1 MNKTDLKL
9 YAITDRQWLHGA
21 RLSEH
26 VKLAI
31 EGGATMIQIRDK
43 DILSTDSDAGLK
55 DEYNEALEIKRICH
69 EHKVPLIINDNVQF
83 AIDIDADGVHLG
95 QDDMNPAEA
104 RKLLG
109 TDKIIGVTAKTVEQA
124 KRAEA
129 DGADYL
135 GSGAVFGSTTKL
147 NAKPMTKELLRE
159 ITAAVDIPVVAIGG
173 INADN
178 AVTLKDTGIAGI
190 AVVGAIFAS
199 ADIKAAAKKYP
210 YMDVDR
216 VGIYG
221 CSAGGQESTAAVLQ
235 YPEFYKA
242 AYSACGCHDNRMDKI
257 WWNEQW
263 MGYPVDS
270 SYIACSNVEMA
281 HKLSVPLMLVVG
293 EMDDNVDPAST
304 MQVVNALIKANKD
317 FDLLV
322 IPGARHTM
330 GDAYGEHKRYDFFV
344 EHLMKK
350 FPPQW
355 SEFEDKDAQAKK

>member
-43 DILSTDSDAGLK
+43 DILST
-55 DEYNEALEIKRICH
+55 
-69 EHKVPLIINDNVQF
+69 
-83 AIDIDADGVHLG
+83 
-95 QDDMNPAEA
+95 EA

-124 KRAEA
+124 KKAQA

-147 NAKPMTKELLRE
+147 NAKPMTKKLLRE

-178 AVTLKDTGIAGI
+178 ASTLKGTGIAGI

-199 ADIKAAAKKYP
+199 ADIKAAA
-210 YMDVDR
+210 R
-216 VGIYG
+216 ELAEI
-221 CSAGGQESTAAVLQ
+221 C
-235 YPEFYKA
+235 
-242 AYSACGCHDNRMDKI
+242 DN
-257 WWNEQW
+257 
-263 MGYPVDS
+263 
-270 SYIACSNVEMA
+270 
-281 HKLSVPLMLVVG
+281 ML
-293 EMDDNVDPAST
+293 
-304 MQVVNALIKANKD
+304 
-317 FDLLV
+317 
-322 IPGARHTM
+322 
-330 GDAYGEHKRYDFFV
+330 
-344 EHLMKK
+344 
-350 FPPQW
+350 
-355 SEFEDKDAQAKK
+355 

>member
-9 YAITDRQWLHGA
+9 YAITDRQWLRGA

-55 DEYNEALEIKRICH
+55 DEYSEALEIKRICH

-124 KRAEA
+124 KKAQA

-178 AVTLKDTGIAGI
+178 AATLKGTGIAGI

-199 ADIKAAAKKYP
+199 EDIKAAA
-210 YMDVDR
+210 R
-216 VGIYG
+216 ELSEI
-221 CSAGGQESTAAVLQ
+221 C
-235 YPEFYKA
+235 
-242 AYSACGCHDNRMDKI
+242 DN
-257 WWNEQW
+257 
-263 MGYPVDS
+263 
-270 SYIACSNVEMA
+270 
-281 HKLSVPLMLVVG
+281 ML
-293 EMDDNVDPAST
+293 
-304 MQVVNALIKANKD
+304 
-317 FDLLV
+317 
-322 IPGARHTM
+322 
-330 GDAYGEHKRYDFFV
+330 
-344 EHLMKK
+344 
-350 FPPQW
+350 
-355 SEFEDKDAQAKK
+355 

>member
-55 DEYNEALEIKRICH
+55 DEYSEALEIKRICH

-83 AIDIDADGVHLG
+83 AIDIAADGVNLG
-95 QDDMNPAEA
+95 QDD

-178 AVTLKDTGIAGI
+178 AVTLKGTGIAGI

-199 ADIKAAAKKYP
+199 ADIKAAAKELAE
-210 YMDVDR
+210 
-216 VGIYG
+216 I
-221 CSAGGQESTAAVLQ
+221 C
-235 YPEFYKA
+235 
-242 AYSACGCHDNRMDKI
+242 DKI
-257 WWNEQW
+257 
-263 MGYPVDS
+263 
-270 SYIACSNVEMA
+270 
-281 HKLSVPLMLVVG
+281 L
-293 EMDDNVDPAST
+293 
-304 MQVVNALIKANKD
+304 
-317 FDLLV
+317 
-322 IPGARHTM
+322 
-330 GDAYGEHKRYDFFV
+330 
-344 EHLMKK
+344 
-350 FPPQW
+350 
-355 SEFEDKDAQAKK
+355 

>member
-1 MNKTDLKL
+1 MNETDLKL
-9 YAITDRQWLHGA
+9 YAITDRQWLRGA

-55 DEYNEALEIKRICH
+55 DEYSEALEIKRICH

-124 KRAEA
+124 KKAQA

-178 AVTLKDTGIAGI
+178 AATLKGTGIAGI

-199 ADIKAAAKKYP
+199 ADIKAAA
-210 YMDVDR
+210 R
-216 VGIYG
+216 ELAEI
-221 CSAGGQESTAAVLQ
+221 C
-235 YPEFYKA
+235 
-242 AYSACGCHDNRMDKI
+242 DN
-257 WWNEQW
+257 
-263 MGYPVDS
+263 
-270 SYIACSNVEMA
+270 
-281 HKLSVPLMLVVG
+281 ML
-293 EMDDNVDPAST
+293 
-304 MQVVNALIKANKD
+304 
-317 FDLLV
+317 
-322 IPGARHTM
+322 
-330 GDAYGEHKRYDFFV
+330 
-344 EHLMKK
+344 
-350 FPPQW
+350 
-355 SEFEDKDAQAKK
+355 

>member
-9 YAITDRQWLHGA
+9 YAITDRQWLHKA

-55 DEYNEALEIKRICH
+55 DEYSEALEIKRICH

-124 KRAEA
+124 KKAQA

-147 NAKPMTKELLRE
+147 NAKPMTKKLLRE

-178 AVTLKDTGIAGI
+178 ASTLKGTGIAGI

-199 ADIKAAAKKYP
+199 ADIKAAA
-210 YMDVDR
+210 R
-216 VGIYG
+216 ELAEI
-221 CSAGGQESTAAVLQ
+221 C
-235 YPEFYKA
+235 
-242 AYSACGCHDNRMDKI
+242 DN
-257 WWNEQW
+257 
-263 MGYPVDS
+263 
-270 SYIACSNVEMA
+270 
-281 HKLSVPLMLVVG
+281 ML
-293 EMDDNVDPAST
+293 
-304 MQVVNALIKANKD
+304 
-317 FDLLV
+317 
-322 IPGARHTM
+322 
-330 GDAYGEHKRYDFFV
+330 
-344 EHLMKK
+344 
-350 FPPQW
+350 
-355 SEFEDKDAQAKK
+355 

>member
-9 YAITDRQWLHGA
+9 YAITDRQWLRGA

-69 EHKVPLIINDNVQF
+69 EHNVPLIINDNVQF

-173 INADN
+173 IDETNIDK
-178 AVTLKDTGIAGI
+178 LRGRKMSGF
-190 AVVGAIFAS
+190 AVVSAIFAKD
-199 ADIKAAAKKYP
+199 DIKAAA
-210 YMDVDR
+210 
-216 VGIYG
+216 
-221 CSAGGQESTAAVLQ
+221 
-235 YPEFYKA
+235 
-242 AYSACGCHDNRMDKI
+242 
-257 WWNEQW
+257 EQLS
-263 MGYPVDS
+263 GL
-270 SYIACSNVEMA
+270 A
-281 HKLSVPLMLVVG
+281 H
-293 EMDDNVDPAST
+293 
-304 MQVVNALIKANKD
+304 
-317 FDLLV
+317 DLL
-322 IPGARHTM
+322 RT
-330 GDAYGEHKRYDFFV
+330 DATTNVTTD
-344 EHLMKK
+344 L
-350 FPPQW
+350 
-355 SEFEDKDAQAKK
+355 

>member
-1 MNKTDLKL
+1 MNKNDLKL
-9 YAITDRQWLHGA
+9 YAITDRQWLRGA
-21 RLSEH
+21 SLSEH

-55 DEYNEALEIKRICH
+55 DEYSEALEIKRICH

-109 TDKIIGVTAKTVEQA
+109 ADKIIGVTAKTVEQA
-124 KRAEA
+124 KKAQA

-178 AVTLKDTGIAGI
+178 AATLKGTGIAGI

-199 ADIKAAAKKYP
+199 EDIKAAA
-210 YMDVDR
+210 R
-216 VGIYG
+216 ELSEI
-221 CSAGGQESTAAVLQ
+221 C
-235 YPEFYKA
+235 
-242 AYSACGCHDNRMDKI
+242 DN
-257 WWNEQW
+257 
-263 MGYPVDS
+263 
-270 SYIACSNVEMA
+270 
-281 HKLSVPLMLVVG
+281 ML
-293 EMDDNVDPAST
+293 
-304 MQVVNALIKANKD
+304 
-317 FDLLV
+317 
-322 IPGARHTM
+322 
-330 GDAYGEHKRYDFFV
+330 
-344 EHLMKK
+344 
-350 FPPQW
+350 
-355 SEFEDKDAQAKK
+355 

>member
-1 MNKTDLKL
+1 MNKNDLKL
-9 YAITDRQWLHGA
+9 YAITDRQWLRGA

-55 DEYNEALEIKRICH
+55 DEYSEALEIKRICH

-109 TDKIIGVTAKTVEQA
+109 ADKIIGVTAKTVEQA
-124 KRAEA
+124 KKAQA

-178 AVTLKDTGIAGI
+178 AATLKGTGIAGI

-199 ADIKAAAKKYP
+199 ADIKAAA
-210 YMDVDR
+210 R
-216 VGIYG
+216 ELAEI
-221 CSAGGQESTAAVLQ
+221 C
-235 YPEFYKA
+235 
-242 AYSACGCHDNRMDKI
+242 DKI
-257 WWNEQW
+257 
-263 MGYPVDS
+263 
-270 SYIACSNVEMA
+270 
-281 HKLSVPLMLVVG
+281 L
-293 EMDDNVDPAST
+293 
-304 MQVVNALIKANKD
+304 
-317 FDLLV
+317 
-322 IPGARHTM
+322 
-330 GDAYGEHKRYDFFV
+330 
-344 EHLMKK
+344 
-350 FPPQW
+350 
-355 SEFEDKDAQAKK
+355 

>member
-9 YAITDRQWLHGA
+9 YAITDRQWLQGA

-55 DEYNEALEIKRICH
+55 DEYSEALEIKRICH

-124 KRAEA
+124 KKAQA

-178 AVTLKDTGIAGI
+178 ASTLKGTGIAGI

-199 ADIKAAAKKYP
+199 ADIKAAARELAEIC
-210 YMDVDR
+210 DE
-216 VGIYG
+216 I
-221 CSAGGQESTAAVLQ
+221 L
-235 YPEFYKA
+235 
-242 AYSACGCHDNRMDKI
+242 
-257 WWNEQW
+257 
-263 MGYPVDS
+263 
-270 SYIACSNVEMA
+270 
-281 HKLSVPLMLVVG
+281 
-293 EMDDNVDPAST
+293 
-304 MQVVNALIKANKD
+304 
-317 FDLLV
+317 
-322 IPGARHTM
+322 
-330 GDAYGEHKRYDFFV
+330 
-344 EHLMKK
+344 
-350 FPPQW
+350 
-355 SEFEDKDAQAKK
+355 

>member
-9 YAITDRQWLHGA
+9 YAITDRQWLYGA

-55 DEYNEALEIKRICH
+55 DEYSEALEIKRICH

-83 AIDIDADGVHLG
+83 AIDIAADGVHLG

-124 KRAEA
+124 KKAQA

-147 NAKPMTKELLRE
+147 NAKPMTKKLLRE

-178 AVTLKDTGIAGI
+178 ASTLKGTGIAGI

-199 ADIKAAAKKYP
+199 ADIKAAA
-210 YMDVDR
+210 R
-216 VGIYG
+216 ELAEI
-221 CSAGGQESTAAVLQ
+221 C
-235 YPEFYKA
+235 
-242 AYSACGCHDNRMDKI
+242 DN
-257 WWNEQW
+257 
-263 MGYPVDS
+263 
-270 SYIACSNVEMA
+270 
-281 HKLSVPLMLVVG
+281 ML
-293 EMDDNVDPAST
+293 
-304 MQVVNALIKANKD
+304 
-317 FDLLV
+317 
-322 IPGARHTM
+322 
-330 GDAYGEHKRYDFFV
+330 
-344 EHLMKK
+344 
-350 FPPQW
+350 
-355 SEFEDKDAQAKK
+355 

>member
-1 MNKTDLKL
+1 
-9 YAITDRQWLHGA
+9 
-21 RLSEH
+21 
-26 VKLAI
+26 
-31 EGGATMIQIRDK
+31 MIQIRDK

-55 DEYNEALEIKRICH
+55 DEYSEALEIKRICH

-199 ADIKAAAKKYP
+199 EDIKAAA
-210 YMDVDR
+210 R
-216 VGIYG
+216 ELSEI
-221 CSAGGQESTAAVLQ
+221 C
-235 YPEFYKA
+235 
-242 AYSACGCHDNRMDKI
+242 DN
-257 WWNEQW
+257 
-263 MGYPVDS
+263 
-270 SYIACSNVEMA
+270 
-281 HKLSVPLMLVVG
+281 ML
-293 EMDDNVDPAST
+293 
-304 MQVVNALIKANKD
+304 
-317 FDLLV
+317 
-322 IPGARHTM
+322 
-330 GDAYGEHKRYDFFV
+330 
-344 EHLMKK
+344 
-350 FPPQW
+350 
-355 SEFEDKDAQAKK
+355 

>member
-21 RLSEH
+21 GLSEH

-43 DILSTDSDAGLK
+43 DILSTDSDEGLK
-55 DEYNEALEIKRICH
+55 DEYSEALEIKRICH

-124 KRAEA
+124 KKAQA

-147 NAKPMTKELLRE
+147 NAKPMTKKLLRE

-178 AVTLKDTGIAGI
+178 ASTLKGTGIAGI

-199 ADIKAAAKKYP
+199 ADIKAAA
-210 YMDVDR
+210 R
-216 VGIYG
+216 ELAEI
-221 CSAGGQESTAAVLQ
+221 C
-235 YPEFYKA
+235 
-242 AYSACGCHDNRMDKI
+242 DN
-257 WWNEQW
+257 
-263 MGYPVDS
+263 
-270 SYIACSNVEMA
+270 
-281 HKLSVPLMLVVG
+281 ML
-293 EMDDNVDPAST
+293 
-304 MQVVNALIKANKD
+304 
-317 FDLLV
+317 
-322 IPGARHTM
+322 
-330 GDAYGEHKRYDFFV
+330 
-344 EHLMKK
+344 
-350 FPPQW
+350 
-355 SEFEDKDAQAKK
+355 

>member
-9 YAITDRQWLHGA
+9 YAITDRQWLRGA

-55 DEYNEALEIKRICH
+55 DEYSEALEIKRICH

-109 TDKIIGVTAKTVEQA
+109 TDKIIGVTAKTMEQA

-178 AVTLKDTGIAGI
+178 AATLKGTGIAGI

-199 ADIKAAAKKYP
+199 EDIKAAA
-210 YMDVDR
+210 R
-216 VGIYG
+216 ELSEI
-221 CSAGGQESTAAVLQ
+221 C
-235 YPEFYKA
+235 
-242 AYSACGCHDNRMDKI
+242 DN
-257 WWNEQW
+257 
-263 MGYPVDS
+263 
-270 SYIACSNVEMA
+270 
-281 HKLSVPLMLVVG
+281 ML
-293 EMDDNVDPAST
+293 
-304 MQVVNALIKANKD
+304 
-317 FDLLV
+317 
-322 IPGARHTM
+322 
-330 GDAYGEHKRYDFFV
+330 
-344 EHLMKK
+344 
-350 FPPQW
+350 
-355 SEFEDKDAQAKK
+355 

>member
-55 DEYNEALEIKRICH
+55 DEYSEALEIKRICH

-83 AIDIDADGVHLG
+83 AIDIAADGVH
-95 QDDMNPAEA
+95 PAEA

-178 AVTLKDTGIAGI
+178 AVTLKGTGIAGI

-199 ADIKAAAKKYP
+199 ADIKGAAKELAE
-210 YMDVDR
+210 
-216 VGIYG
+216 I
-221 CSAGGQESTAAVLQ
+221 C
-235 YPEFYKA
+235 
-242 AYSACGCHDNRMDKI
+242 DK
-257 WWNEQW
+257 
-263 MGYPVDS
+263 
-270 SYIACSNVEMA
+270 
-281 HKLSVPLMLVVG
+281 ML
-293 EMDDNVDPAST
+293 
-304 MQVVNALIKANKD
+304 
-317 FDLLV
+317 
-322 IPGARHTM
+322 
-330 GDAYGEHKRYDFFV
+330 
-344 EHLMKK
+344 
-350 FPPQW
+350 
-355 SEFEDKDAQAKK
+355 

>member
-9 YAITDRQWLHGA
+9 YAITDRQWLHKA

-55 DEYNEALEIKRICH
+55 DEYSEALEIKRICH

-109 TDKIIGVTAKTVEQA
+109 ADKIIGVTAKTVEQA
-124 KRAEA
+124 KKAQA
-129 DGADYL
+129 DDADYL

-178 AVTLKDTGIAGI
+178 ASTLKGTGIAGI

-199 ADIKAAAKKYP
+199 ADIKAAAKELAE
-210 YMDVDR
+210 
-216 VGIYG
+216 I
-221 CSAGGQESTAAVLQ
+221 C
-235 YPEFYKA
+235 
-242 AYSACGCHDNRMDKI
+242 DKI
-257 WWNEQW
+257 
-263 MGYPVDS
+263 
-270 SYIACSNVEMA
+270 
-281 HKLSVPLMLVVG
+281 L
-293 EMDDNVDPAST
+293 
-304 MQVVNALIKANKD
+304 
-317 FDLLV
+317 
-322 IPGARHTM
+322 
-330 GDAYGEHKRYDFFV
+330 
-344 EHLMKK
+344 
-350 FPPQW
+350 
-355 SEFEDKDAQAKK
+355 

>member
-1 MNKTDLKL
+1 MNKNDLKL
-9 YAITDRQWLHGA
+9 YAITDRQWLRGA

-55 DEYNEALEIKRICH
+55 DEYSEALEIKKICH

-109 TDKIIGVTAKTVEQA
+109 ADKIIGVTAKTVEQA
-124 KRAEA
+124 KKAQA

-178 AVTLKDTGIAGI
+178 AATLKGTGIAGI

-199 ADIKAAAKKYP
+199 ADIKAAARKLAE
-210 YMDVDR
+210 
-216 VGIYG
+216 I
-221 CSAGGQESTAAVLQ
+221 C
-235 YPEFYKA
+235 
-242 AYSACGCHDNRMDKI
+242 DN
-257 WWNEQW
+257 
-263 MGYPVDS
+263 
-270 SYIACSNVEMA
+270 
-281 HKLSVPLMLVVG
+281 ML
-293 EMDDNVDPAST
+293 
-304 MQVVNALIKANKD
+304 
-317 FDLLV
+317 
-322 IPGARHTM
+322 
-330 GDAYGEHKRYDFFV
+330 
-344 EHLMKK
+344 
-350 FPPQW
+350 
-355 SEFEDKDAQAKK
+355 

>member
-1 MNKTDLKL
+1 M
-9 YAITDRQWLHGA
+9 
-21 RLSEH
+21 
-26 VKLAI
+26 KLAI

-55 DEYNEALEIKRICH
+55 DEYSEALEIKRICH

-124 KRAEA
+124 KKAQA

-178 AVTLKDTGIAGI
+178 AATLKGTGIAGI

-199 ADIKAAAKKYP
+199 ADIKAAAKELAE
-210 YMDVDR
+210 
-216 VGIYG
+216 I
-221 CSAGGQESTAAVLQ
+221 C
-235 YPEFYKA
+235 
-242 AYSACGCHDNRMDKI
+242 DN
-257 WWNEQW
+257 
-263 MGYPVDS
+263 
-270 SYIACSNVEMA
+270 
-281 HKLSVPLMLVVG
+281 ML
-293 EMDDNVDPAST
+293 
-304 MQVVNALIKANKD
+304 
-317 FDLLV
+317 
-322 IPGARHTM
+322 
-330 GDAYGEHKRYDFFV
+330 
-344 EHLMKK
+344 
-350 FPPQW
+350 
-355 SEFEDKDAQAKK
+355 

>member
-21 RLSEH
+21 MLSEH

-55 DEYNEALEIKRICH
+55 DEYSEALEIKRICH

-147 NAKPMTKELLRE
+147 NAKPMTKEHLRE

-178 AVTLKDTGIAGI
+178 ASTLEGTGIAGI

-199 ADIKAAAKKYP
+199 ADIRAAA
-210 YMDVDR
+210 R
-216 VGIYG
+216 ELAEI
-221 CSAGGQESTAAVLQ
+221 C
-235 YPEFYKA
+235 
-242 AYSACGCHDNRMDKI
+242 DKI
-257 WWNEQW
+257 
-263 MGYPVDS
+263 
-270 SYIACSNVEMA
+270 
-281 HKLSVPLMLVVG
+281 L
-293 EMDDNVDPAST
+293 
-304 MQVVNALIKANKD
+304 
-317 FDLLV
+317 
-322 IPGARHTM
+322 
-330 GDAYGEHKRYDFFV
+330 
-344 EHLMKK
+344 
-350 FPPQW
+350 
-355 SEFEDKDAQAKK
+355 

>member
-1 MNKTDLKL
+1 
-9 YAITDRQWLHGA
+9 
-21 RLSEH
+21 
-26 VKLAI
+26 
-31 EGGATMIQIRDK
+31 MIQIRDK

-147 NAKPMTKELLRE
+147 NAKPMTKEHLRE

-178 AVTLKDTGIAGI
+178 AVTLKGTGIAGI

-199 ADIKAAAKKYP
+199 ADIKAAAKELAE
-210 YMDVDR
+210 
-216 VGIYG
+216 I
-221 CSAGGQESTAAVLQ
+221 C
-235 YPEFYKA
+235 
-242 AYSACGCHDNRMDKI
+242 DKI
-257 WWNEQW
+257 
-263 MGYPVDS
+263 
-270 SYIACSNVEMA
+270 
-281 HKLSVPLMLVVG
+281 L
-293 EMDDNVDPAST
+293 
-304 MQVVNALIKANKD
+304 
-317 FDLLV
+317 
-322 IPGARHTM
+322 
-330 GDAYGEHKRYDFFV
+330 
-344 EHLMKK
+344 
-350 FPPQW
+350 
-355 SEFEDKDAQAKK
+355 

>member
-9 YAITDRQWLHGA
+9 YAITDRQWLRGA

-55 DEYNEALEIKRICH
+55 DEYSEALEIKRICH

-178 AVTLKDTGIAGI
+178 AATLKGTGIAGI

-199 ADIKAAAKKYP
+199 ADIKAAARKLAE
-210 YMDVDR
+210 
-216 VGIYG
+216 I
-221 CSAGGQESTAAVLQ
+221 C
-235 YPEFYKA
+235 
-242 AYSACGCHDNRMDKI
+242 DKI
-257 WWNEQW
+257 Q
-263 MGYPVDS
+263 
-270 SYIACSNVEMA
+270 
-281 HKLSVPLMLVVG
+281 
-293 EMDDNVDPAST
+293 
-304 MQVVNALIKANKD
+304 
-317 FDLLV
+317 
-322 IPGARHTM
+322 
-330 GDAYGEHKRYDFFV
+330 
-344 EHLMKK
+344 
-350 FPPQW
+350 
-355 SEFEDKDAQAKK
+355 

>member
-9 YAITDRQWLHGA
+9 YAITDRQWLQGA

-55 DEYNEALEIKRICH
+55 DEYSEALEIKRICH

-95 QDDMNPAEA
+95 QDDMNPADA

-124 KRAEA
+124 KKAQA

-147 NAKPMTKELLRE
+147 NAKPMTKELLSE

-173 INADN
+173 ISADN
-178 AVTLKDTGIAGI
+178 AATLKGTGIAGI

-199 ADIKAAAKKYP
+199 EDIKAAA
-210 YMDVDR
+210 R
-216 VGIYG
+216 ELSEI
-221 CSAGGQESTAAVLQ
+221 C
-235 YPEFYKA
+235 
-242 AYSACGCHDNRMDKI
+242 DN
-257 WWNEQW
+257 
-263 MGYPVDS
+263 
-270 SYIACSNVEMA
+270 
-281 HKLSVPLMLVVG
+281 ML
-293 EMDDNVDPAST
+293 
-304 MQVVNALIKANKD
+304 
-317 FDLLV
+317 
-322 IPGARHTM
+322 
-330 GDAYGEHKRYDFFV
+330 
-344 EHLMKK
+344 
-350 FPPQW
+350 
-355 SEFEDKDAQAKK
+355 

>member
-1 MNKTDLKL
+1 MNKNDLKL
-9 YAITDRQWLHGA
+9 YAITDRQWLRGA
-21 RLSEH
+21 SLSEH

-55 DEYNEALEIKRICH
+55 DEYSEALEIKRICH

-109 TDKIIGVTAKTVEQA
+109 ADKIIGVTAKTVEQA

-178 AVTLKDTGIAGI
+178 AATLKGTGIAGI

-199 ADIKAAAKKYP
+199 ADIKAAARKLAE
-210 YMDVDR
+210 
-216 VGIYG
+216 I
-221 CSAGGQESTAAVLQ
+221 C
-235 YPEFYKA
+235 
-242 AYSACGCHDNRMDKI
+242 DN
-257 WWNEQW
+257 
-263 MGYPVDS
+263 
-270 SYIACSNVEMA
+270 
-281 HKLSVPLMLVVG
+281 ML
-293 EMDDNVDPAST
+293 
-304 MQVVNALIKANKD
+304 
-317 FDLLV
+317 
-322 IPGARHTM
+322 
-330 GDAYGEHKRYDFFV
+330 
-344 EHLMKK
+344 
-350 FPPQW
+350 
-355 SEFEDKDAQAKK
+355 

>member
-9 YAITDRQWLHGA
+9 YAITDRQWLHKA

-55 DEYNEALEIKRICH
+55 DEYSEALEIKRICH

-178 AVTLKDTGIAGI
+178 AATLKGTGIAGI

-199 ADIKAAAKKYP
+199 ADIKAAA
-210 YMDVDR
+210 R
-216 VGIYG
+216 ELAEI
-221 CSAGGQESTAAVLQ
+221 C
-235 YPEFYKA
+235 
-242 AYSACGCHDNRMDKI
+242 DKI
-257 WWNEQW
+257 Q
-263 MGYPVDS
+263 
-270 SYIACSNVEMA
+270 
-281 HKLSVPLMLVVG
+281 
-293 EMDDNVDPAST
+293 
-304 MQVVNALIKANKD
+304 
-317 FDLLV
+317 
-322 IPGARHTM
+322 
-330 GDAYGEHKRYDFFV
+330 
-344 EHLMKK
+344 
-350 FPPQW
+350 
-355 SEFEDKDAQAKK
+355 

>member
-9 YAITDRQWLHGA
+9 YAITDRQWLQGA

-26 VKLAI
+26 VKLVI

-55 DEYNEALEIKRICH
+55 DEYSEALEIKRICH

-124 KRAEA
+124 KKAQA

-147 NAKPMTKELLRE
+147 NAKPMTKELLSE

-173 INADN
+173 ISADN
-178 AVTLKDTGIAGI
+178 AATLKGTGIAGI

-199 ADIKAAAKKYP
+199 EDIKAAA
-210 YMDVDR
+210 R
-216 VGIYG
+216 ELSEI
-221 CSAGGQESTAAVLQ
+221 C
-235 YPEFYKA
+235 
-242 AYSACGCHDNRMDKI
+242 DN
-257 WWNEQW
+257 
-263 MGYPVDS
+263 
-270 SYIACSNVEMA
+270 
-281 HKLSVPLMLVVG
+281 ML
-293 EMDDNVDPAST
+293 
-304 MQVVNALIKANKD
+304 
-317 FDLLV
+317 
-322 IPGARHTM
+322 
-330 GDAYGEHKRYDFFV
+330 
-344 EHLMKK
+344 
-350 FPPQW
+350 
-355 SEFEDKDAQAKK
+355 

>member
-1 MNKTDLKL
+1 MNKNDLKL
-9 YAITDRQWLHGA
+9 YAITDRQWLRGA
-21 RLSEH
+21 SLSEH

-55 DEYNEALEIKRICH
+55 DEYSEALEIKRICH

-104 RKLLG
+104 RKILG
-109 TDKIIGVTAKTVEQA
+109 ADKIIGVTAKTVEQA
-124 KRAEA
+124 KKAQA

-178 AVTLKDTGIAGI
+178 AATLKGTGIAGI

-199 ADIKAAAKKYP
+199 ADIKAAARKLAE
-210 YMDVDR
+210 
-216 VGIYG
+216 I
-221 CSAGGQESTAAVLQ
+221 C
-235 YPEFYKA
+235 
-242 AYSACGCHDNRMDKI
+242 DN
-257 WWNEQW
+257 
-263 MGYPVDS
+263 
-270 SYIACSNVEMA
+270 
-281 HKLSVPLMLVVG
+281 ML
-293 EMDDNVDPAST
+293 
-304 MQVVNALIKANKD
+304 
-317 FDLLV
+317 
-322 IPGARHTM
+322 
-330 GDAYGEHKRYDFFV
+330 
-344 EHLMKK
+344 
-350 FPPQW
+350 
-355 SEFEDKDAQAKK
+355 